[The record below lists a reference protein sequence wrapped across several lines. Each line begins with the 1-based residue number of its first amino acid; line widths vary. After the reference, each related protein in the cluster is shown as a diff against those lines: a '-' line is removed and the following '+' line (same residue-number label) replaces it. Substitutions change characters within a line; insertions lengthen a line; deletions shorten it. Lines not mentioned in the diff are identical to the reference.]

1 MNIKEILPYIEHRPL
16 MYLKT
21 KDIYLLDSF
30 IGGYL
35 SCQQIYDQNYND
47 IDFQT
52 NFHEWLRLK
61 FNFDLGLTLAD
72 YIFKISQNENMNSV
86 DIFFREYH
94 LFKKENK

>member
-1 MNIKEILPYIEHRPL
+1 MTIHEILPYIEHRPL

-35 SCQQIYDQNYND
+35 SCQQIYDQNFND

-61 FNFDLGLTLAD
+61 FNFDLGLTWAD